1 MAEKCNAIQLVDYK
15 KSEPTDT
22 DGAVESSLWS
32 VPETAKFLGVSTCW
46 VYRHESELP
55 VVRVGGR
62 IRFDGALLSE
72 MFSARMQGGKSL
84 KPERGIMPSRYQ
96 RGSVV
101 LRGKKV
107 RVWYGTY
114 REEVRN
120 ADGETVRRQKCIRL
134 GTVAEL
140 STKNAARKILAE
152 LMDTPA
158 PGAPLKFRELSE
170 KWMGAEGPVMK
181 TSTLNHYQNALK
193 AYLLPAFGE
202 RDVRRITREEIQLF
216 LAKKATSYSHSSLRS
231 MRVVLSLVLGWGAN
245 SQYLERN
252 PCLKIRL
259 PKEAGGRKV
268 TRTVLTGEQVSA
280 LVSKLEEPYA
290 TLVLFLCS
298 TGLRIGEAVAVKWSD
313 VEGDVLHVTHRIY
326 DGEEDEVKSDAAAR
340 SLPLDSNLL
349 KRMRK
354 LGNSEYVFCSR
365 AGTPI
370 NPGNGMKRYVHPV
383 AKELG
388 IELGGWHDFR
398 HTLTTTLRRSGVHP
412 VTVSGVLG
420 HSKVDLAMNVYDRA
434 TLADFRAPL
443 GDFSGK
449 LLANVSKMAS
459 VA

>member
-1 MAEKCNAIQLVDYK
+1 LVENQNVIHLVEYK
-15 KSEPTDT
+15 KSESIATE
-22 DGAVESSLWS
+22 GALRSSLWS
-32 VPETAKFLGVSTCW
+32 VAEAAKYLGVSPCW
-46 VYRHESELP
+46 VYRHQPELP
-55 VVRVGGR
+55 TVHVGGR
-62 IRFDGALLSE
+62 VRFDATLLSE
-72 MFSARMQGGKSL
+72 KFSCKIFDGKSL

-101 LRGKKV
+101 LRGKKTRIWHGV
-107 RVWYGTY
+107 Y
-114 REEVRN
+114 REDVVN
-120 ADGETVRRQKCIRL
+120 AAGKIERRQKSIRL

-140 STKNAARKILAE
+140 PTKNAARKKLTE
-152 LMDTPA
+152 MMNA
-158 PGAPLKFRELSE
+158 PQPSAVTTFRELSDRWL
-170 KWMGAEGPVMK
+170 KAEGPTMK
-181 TSTLNHYQNALK
+181 TSTLDHYQNALK
-193 AYLLPAFGE
+193 AYLLPTFGE
-202 RDVRRITREEIQLF
+202 RDVKRITREEIQLF
-216 LAKKATSYSHSSLRS
+216 LSKKAASYSHSSLRS

-252 PCLKIRL
+252 PCVKIRL

-313 VEGDVLHVTHRIY
+313 MEGEVLNVTHRIY
-326 DGEEDEVKSDAAAR
+326 DGDEGDLKSKSAAR
-340 SLPLDSNLL
+340 SLPLDSGLL
-349 KRMRK
+349 ERMRK
-354 LGNSEYVFCSR
+354 LGNSVYVFCSR

-398 HTLTTTLRRSGVHP
+398 HTLTTTLRRAGVHP
-412 VTVSGVLG
+412 VTLAGVLG

-434 TLADFRAPL
+434 TLDDFRAPL
-443 GDFSGK
+443 GDLAGE
-449 LLANVSKMAS
+449 LLTNVSRMAS